1 MVVYVKERRL
11 RKEMYQAHKFIAKNI
26 KLLRNISGLTQ
37 EQISELLHMSRS
49 CYCNMESGKKV
60 PDFESIY
67 VLSRFY
73 NISLDYI
80 LAFDIAEQMLSLLR
94 MDRSETEALHFIERY
109 LKLSHGSKEQIRMR
123 IGELVEEE
131 RQFNNFPWDYG
142 VLNENDKNGG
152 GKE

>member
-11 RKEMYQAHKFIAKNI
+11 RKEMYQAHKYIAKNI
-26 KLLRNISGLTQ
+26 KLLRSISGLTQ

-49 CYCNMESGKKV
+49 CYCNMEAGKKV

-80 LAFDIAEQMLSLLR
+80 LAFDIAEQMLSLLQ
-94 MDRSETEALHFIERY
+94 MDRQETEALHFIESY
-109 LKLSHGSKEQIRMR
+109 LKLSHGAKEQIRTR
-123 IGELVEEE
+123 VGQLAEEE
-131 RQFNNFPWDYG
+131 KQFNRFPWEYG
-142 VLNENDKNGG
+142 DINDIDKTGG
-152 GKE
+152 GEK